1 MVIEVKGLT
10 KYYGKTKAI
19 EDVSFSVEEGE
30 IVGFVGPNGAGKT
43 TTIRIILGLL
53 KPTSGKA
60 YVFGKDVEKD
70 YASINSQ
77 IGYIPGEVNYYPGV
91 RVKEFLK
98 YALRFHKDVDRSYFD
113 FLCDMLKIDMD
124 KKIEDLSLGNK
135 KKLAIVQ
142 AFVHRP
148 KLYIFDEPTNGLDP
162 FMQKQLYDLIR
173 RERAERGATFFF
185 SSHNLSEV
193 QKLCDRVIFIRKGQL
208 IKEPMEY
215 FTMKKVR
222 ILSSFDFSNLKDSDN
237 ILHFKEQNGIREFYY
252 NGKINDLLAKLS
264 GCDIEDLTIED
275 VSLEEIFEELYKN

>member
-19 EDVSFSVEEGE
+19 ENVSFSVKEGE

-53 KPTSGKA
+53 KPTSGKV
-60 YVFGKDVEKD
+60 YVFGKDVQKD
-70 YASINSQ
+70 YANINSQ
-77 IGYIPGEVNYYPGV
+77 VGYIPGEVNYYPGV
-91 RVKEFLK
+91 KVKEFLK
-98 YALRFHKDVDRSYFD
+98 YALRFHKDVDRDYFD
-113 FLCDMLKIDMD
+113 FLCDMLKIEMD
-124 KKIEDLSLGNK
+124 KKVEDLSLGNK

-162 FMQKQLYDLIR
+162 LQKQLYDLIR
-173 RERAERGATFFF
+173 KERAERGATFFF

-208 IKEPMEY
+208 IKEPSEY
-215 FTMKKVR
+215 FNMKKVR
-222 ILSSFDFSNLKDSDN
+222 MLSNSNCSDLKN
-237 ILHFKEQNGIREFYY
+237 LANVFNFKEQSGMKEFYY
-252 NGKINDLLAKLS
+252 NGKINNLLEKLKEY
-264 GCDIEDLTIED
+264 DIEDLIIED